1 MSEIRDVPVLDQ
13 AAWAALTGPH
23 ARLAE
28 GTGLARRYPTDVSP
42 FAALPPAPDERAW
55 ADLRALAGPG
65 GTALLA
71 GDRLV
76 VPAGW
81 TAIAQV
87 DGVQLVATDAVK
99 TEPDVELVPL
109 GDDDVPEMLD
119 LVARTRPG
127 PFLPKTHHLGAY
139 AGVRHDGALIA
150 MAGER
155 LHPPGYTEISA
166 VCTDPAFRGRGLA
179 TRLIRAIAH
188 GIRERGETP
197 FLHASADNVGA
208 IRLYETMGFE
218 LRRTVTFNVLRAA

>member
-1 MSEIRDVPVLDQ
+1 MHVLDQ
-13 AAWAALTGPH
+13 ATWAALTGPH

-28 GTGLARRYPTDVSP
+28 GTGLARRYPADVST
-42 FAALPPAPDERAW
+42 FAALPPDPDVRAW
-55 ADLRALAGPG
+55 ADLAALAGPG
-65 GTALLA
+65 GTVLLA
-71 GDRLV
+71 GDRLP
-76 VPAGW
+76 VPPGW

-87 DGVQLVATDAVK
+87 DGVQLVAADALK

-109 GDDDVPEMLD
+109 GDADVPEMLD

-127 PFLPKTHHLGAY
+127 PFLPKTHRMGAY
-139 AGVRHDGALIA
+139 SGVRHDGALVA

-179 TRLIRAIAH
+179 TRLVRAIAH

-218 LRRTVTFNVLRAA
+218 LRRKVCFNVLRAAA